1 MKKNYM
7 DRFSLKGK
15 VCIITGGG
23 GLIGMKHAE
32 AVMEGEGIPVLL
44 DIAEEGMQRVKKS
57 LIEEYSNDKD
67 GKELSITGGSC
78 EADTAEPV
86 IETFVTDITKRG
98 ELEKV
103 RDILLQKYG
112 HIDALINN
120 AANNPKV
127 EGGSKNLAA
136 TKFPDFPV
144 DIWDADLAVGLTGA
158 MLCAQVFGGVMERQE
173 KGIIINISSDY
184 GLISPD
190 QRVYRKEGV
199 PEEEQI
205 VKPVSYSVVKH
216 GIIGLT
222 KYLATYWAKK
232 GIRVNTLCPASLAN
246 GQDEEFV
253 KKLSNLI
260 PMGRMSNPDEY
271 VGTVLY
277 MLSEASSYM
286 TGATVVLDG
295 GRTSW

>member
-1 MKKNYM
+1 MNKHF
-7 DRFSLKGK
+7 DISGH
-15 VCIITGGG
+15 VVIISGGG
-23 GLIGMKHAE
+23 GLLGHAFGKAILE
-32 AVMEGEGIPVLL
+32 ADGIPIIL
-44 DIAEEGMQRVKKS
+44 DI
-57 LIEEYSNDKD
+57 SN
-67 GKELSITGGSC
+67 
-78 EADTAEPV
+78 EALQK
-86 IETFVTDITKRG
+86 TKQLF
-98 ELEKV
+98 EDSFK
-103 RDILLQKYG
+103 RDIDCFLCDIVNKSDLIHIRDIIIEKYG
-112 HIDALINN
+112 HIDGLINN

-136 TKFPDFPV
+136 TKFTDFPV
-144 DIWDADLAVGLTGA
+144 NIWQDDLAVGLTGA
-158 MLCAQVFGGVMERQE
+158 MLCAQVFGGVMEKQE
-173 KGIIINISSDY
+173 SGVIINISSDY
-184 GLISPD
+184 GIISPD

-205 VKPVSYSVVKH
+205 IKPVSYSVVKH
-216 GIIGLT
+216 GIMGLT

-253 KKLSNLI
+253 KKLSNLV

-277 MLSEASSYM
+277 MLSNASSYM

-295 GRTSW
+295 GRTIW